1 MPTGNLKLTS
11 LDKKILHSYC
21 QTLDGLSNYLGNGYE
36 AIYGQLTDVSLEA
49 GQKVQKA
56 ARIGA
61 VAAPTK
67 YYVKEGSNLFFE
79 MKKDGKAI
87 DPMAY
92 LPAISE

>member
-1 MPTGNLKLTS
+1 MELLFMDPVFK
-11 LDKKILHSYC
+11 
-21 QTLDGLSNYLGNGYE
+21 E
-36 AIYGQLTDVSLEA
+36 
-49 GQKVQKA
+49 
-56 ARIGA
+56 
-61 VAAPTK
+61 AAPTK